1 MLNKNKYELQE
12 EFEEYLLWGGMPQRF
27 IFKDK
32 EQIRIYLTDVYNSIV
47 IKDIVERFKVKDLD
61 LFNRIL
67 EYVVT
72 TPAQT
77 FSAENLVKYF
87 ESENRNVAKNT
98 LYNYLEYMNK
108 ALLINKVDRYDVRGK
123 RILSGKY
130 KYYLT
135 DLGLGRVM
143 NISKKE
149 QLGAY
154 LENIV
159 YNELIYRGYDVKI
172 GYMENGEIDF
182 IALKDGKKE
191 YYQVCYLLG
200 DKADVIERE
209 FGVYKFVED
218 NYPKYVISTDTFDF
232 SQDGIIHKNIID
244 WLLSN

>member
-1 MLNKNKYELQE
+1 M
-12 EFEEYLLWGGMPQRF
+12 
-27 IFKDK
+27 
-32 EQIRIYLTDVYNSIV
+32 SI
-47 IKDIVERFKVKDLD
+47 
-61 LFNRIL
+61 
-67 EYVVT
+67 
-72 TPAQT
+72 
-77 FSAENLVKYF
+77 S
-87 ESENRNVAKNT
+87 
-98 LYNYLEYMNK
+98 
-108 ALLINKVDRYDVRGK
+108 RG
-123 RILSGKY
+123 I
-130 KYYLT
+130 
-135 DLGLGRVM
+135 
-143 NISKKE
+143 
-149 QLGAY
+149 
-154 LENIV
+154 